1 MNQMGWAP
9 AEVLALNGHL
19 VPSLSHA
26 SMDFLHGWNSNDW
39 SMPLA
44 KGFFLSKFEA
54 QTFKNPVLKYLP
66 QGPPKAGDSVREQ
79 DSQGPRQLPYTSEE
93 SHCLSCDLNQGHCY
107 SRHEICICSSARS

>member
-66 QGPPKAGDSVREQ
+66 QGPPKAVTVSENRTPKT
-79 DSQGPRQLPYTSEE
+79 QGNCPTLLRKATAFPV
-93 SHCLSCDLNQGHCY
+93 
-107 SRHEICICSSARS
+107 I